1 MTSMVLYNSLC
12 HGLKNGNMNKVVVVD
27 LVIGCSN
34 VIHDT
39 TLMRDFMRVDEL
51 KYKNEI
57 TRMYVH
63 DDWGNF
69 PYAAVAKEQKKRNSN
84 TKNGVKM
91 TALGVFRMK
100 HNPMKEFAIELVT
113 KMYDISC
120 EASLTE
126 VECAQARVRYT
137 EQTVIDRRVKGMK
150 ALQKRE
156 LNKRAFEMLQ
166 IKREA
171 DGKAAVFKC

>member
-1 MTSMVLYNSLC
+1 
-12 HGLKNGNMNKVVVVD
+12 
-27 LVIGCSN
+27 
-34 VIHDT
+34 
-39 TLMRDFMRVDEL
+39 MRVDEI

-69 PYAAVAKEQKKRNSN
+69 PYAAVAREQKKQNSN

-100 HNPMKEFAIELVT
+100 HNPVKEFAIELVT

-126 VECAQARVRYT
+126 EECTQARDRFT
-137 EQTVIDRRVKGMK
+137 KQTVMDREVKRVKVLK
-150 ALQKRE
+150 KRE
-156 LNKRAFEMLQ
+156 VNKEAFEMLQ
-166 IKREA
+166 IKRET
-171 DGKAAVFKC
+171 DGKARFKC